1 MIDILGSATPFLFVL
16 LACYFLKYSC
26 DIFEQAAAFIGR
38 FMPAGI
44 KGATVNAV
52 GSSMPE
58 MCVVIACLFYYDDPA
73 MVMVGLGV
81 TAGSAIFNGCV
92 IPALSIILARDKN
105 GQKVNKIELCR
116 RTLVRDVFW
125 VLCAEIALIVFL
137 GFDEFTLLMTVILN
151 LIYVG
156 YAAHLYHD
164 SKKYGV
170 DEDEYEYE
178 EIEDKGII
186 GNLFTFNVNALFFGN
201 KEFNTFRAVTV
212 LIIAILIISGASH
225 LLVEGVVGAADV
237 MGIPAFFSGMVLG
250 AAASSI
256 PDLILS
262 TKDAQKGDFED
273 AVANPLASNT
283 FDTTIAFALPL
294 MVWLLINDVNALPLA
309 QDEGLTFLRW
319 SIVGITG
326 AVATSLIFK
335 HANVTK
341 NVAYFLLSLFVGW
354 AATVMFVIG

>member
-1 MIDILGSATPFLFVL
+1 MLGVMEMAMPFLFVL
-16 LACYFLKYSC
+16 FACYFLKYAC

-44 KGATVNAV
+44 KGATVNAI

-92 IPALSIILARDKN
+92 IPAISIILARDKQ
-105 GQKVNKIELCR
+105 GKKVDKIVLCK
-116 RTLVRDVFW
+116 RTLIRDVFW
-125 VLCAEIALIVFL
+125 VLLAEIALIICL
-137 GFDEFTLLMTVILN
+137 GYDAITIQMTIILN

-156 YAAHLYHD
+156 YAIHLYRD

-170 DEDEYEYE
+170 DEDDYEYE
-178 EIEDKGII
+178 EIEDKGFIR
-186 GNLFTFNVNALFFGN
+186 NVLTFNVNALFFGN
-201 KEFNTFRAVTV
+201 KEFNTFRALTV

-225 LLVEGVVGAADV
+225 LLVEGVVGTANV

-262 TKDAQKGDFED
+262 AKDAQKGEFED

-294 MVWLLINDVNALPLA
+294 LVWLLINDVSSLPLE
-309 QDEGLTFLRW
+309 QNEGLTFLRW
-319 SIVGITG
+319 SIIGITG
-326 AVATSLIFK
+326 AVASSLIFK
-335 HANVTK
+335 YANVTK
-341 NVAYFLLSLFVGW
+341 SVAYFLLALFVGW
-354 AATVMFVIG
+354 AGTVVLVIG